1 MPTTDVLN
9 TAGSLAYQYPEMKVY
24 IGSGDA
30 APPDSSPTVFSNVYC
45 SRVVQS
51 ASGSRLDYAELTWAL
66 TDHLINR
73 TQPANF
79 ARMIDV
85 RLPVSPTEL
94 KLHRGDY
101 VRESMRLDP
110 TEESLT
116 AQSQMRPY
124 HFGEPATAYKVWHE
138 PLNSVRQIQDDIVFN
153 PTVDGQTQFNRSS
166 KSETATM
173 GPTDPNTIYLW
184 AHPELADATY
194 SQTYNDQ
201 TRSEWT
207 MQEAVKSLC
216 YLLNPSQT
224 FIYNPS
230 NSELAAIFTSA
241 TIPIRDIRIPL
252 GTHLPQAL
260 DALLIPHGF
269 NWYLNYTTATKP
281 TIKLFKIGAGA
292 QKTLKLQMPGGV
304 LDLTLSNVNK
314 LSVDSNIADSFNQVT
329 VLGDYKRYE
338 VTLPLHAAWSY
349 AVDAYEPYR
358 LAQDGPDYEENQS
371 AWRLW
376 IANEAGD
383 LDTTVSRFGQ
393 LPAVPEFWDD
403 IPLTYFTPHR
413 RTIDDPI
420 TMIPS
425 DPASAS
431 GPTDN
436 RLQRIPVLLE
446 YSIDGGTT
454 WKPAE
459 DGWSYKVCPDQIGVY
474 FDGHDIPV
482 ELYEAGNNH
491 RLRLTGTIASDQRLS
506 YTAYKSATNAVNG
519 RVFAK
524 VYTQPDKFQYIQQL
538 TAGTLA
544 SRFAGTDYPADERND
559 TTAIQSYAE
568 KLRDQNQFADLSC
581 EFRLPGWHD
590 EYKIG
595 DLLTEVDGR
604 ELSLNAAPSGSTV
617 QRYVQIVERRFEM
630 GSGGPETVL
639 IVDRGVSQ

>member
-1 MPTTDVLN
+1 
-9 TAGSLAYQYPEMKVY
+9 
-24 IGSGDA
+24 
-30 APPDSSPTVFSNVYC
+30 
-45 SRVVQS
+45 
-51 ASGSRLDYAELTWAL
+51 
-66 TDHLINR
+66 
-73 TQPANF
+73 
-79 ARMIDV
+79 
-85 RLPVSPTEL
+85 
-94 KLHRGDY
+94 
-101 VRESMRLDP
+101 
-110 TEESLT
+110 
-116 AQSQMRPY
+116 
-124 HFGEPATAYKVWHE
+124 
-138 PLNSVRQIQDDIVFN
+138 
-153 PTVDGQTQFNRSS
+153 
-166 KSETATM
+166 
-173 GPTDPNTIYLW
+173 
-184 AHPELADATY
+184 
-194 SQTYNDQ
+194 
-201 TRSEWT
+201 
-207 MQEAVKSLC
+207 
-216 YLLNPSQT
+216 
-224 FIYNPS
+224 
-230 NSELAAIFTSA
+230 
-241 TIPIRDIRIPL
+241 
-252 GTHLPQAL
+252 
-260 DALLIPHGF
+260 
-269 NWYLNYTTATKP
+269 
-281 TIKLFKIGAGA
+281 
-292 QKTLKLQMPGGV
+292 
-304 LDLTLSNVNK
+304 
-314 LSVDSNIADSFNQVT
+314 
-329 VLGDYKRYE
+329 
-338 VTLPLHAAWSY
+338 
-349 AVDAYEPYR
+349 
-358 LAQDGPDYEENQS
+358 
-371 AWRLW
+371 LW

-446 YSIDGGTT
+446 YSVDGGTT

-491 RLRLTGTIASDQRLS
+491 RLRLSGTIASDQRLS

-639 IVDRGVSQ
+639 IVDRGVAQ